1 MKTADK
7 YKLCVSPLTGEAY
20 LSALDKDGN
29 MTDNRRK
36 IEKGEILKFI
46 HDFSLSEF
54 ERQKNDHYFIT
65 VGGEAVM
72 KIENCK
78 NKDSDF

>member
-20 LSALDKDGN
+20 LSTLDKDGN

-36 IEKGEILKFI
+36 LEKGEILKFI
-46 HDFSLSEF
+46 HEFSLSEC
-54 ERQKNDHYFIT
+54 ERQDNNHYFIT
-65 VGGEAVM
+65 AGGQAVM
-72 KIENCK
+72 KIEKIDN
-78 NKDSDF
+78 